1 MRRLERDSILSFI
14 VLLIAVFPINAQIQY
29 NIQGNSYVSD
39 YIIDSIA
46 GISDDPVNSLLE
58 LYNNSGFPFASIRT
72 DSALMKGHLT
82 SIYMTIIENGRYRIS
97 GIRNL
102 GSIRTSMLNNMF
114 DFDNAYYS
122 DSLVRRG
129 LSYIYSRLGINASI
143 VFSPYLAD
151 DELYIQTDID
161 MQNYSYISGLFAT
174 SFSSGFFG
182 FLDIELYSPQ
192 GFGRQYR
199 LFYERDSDN
208 LTELNAH
215 IMLPYLTK
223 LPLSF
228 SIDGFY
234 EEYDSITAFAGAD
247 VKAVYLAQFADVY
260 AGIGRQWMLS
270 GSGDENENYII
281 ATTGLSAGAYAK
293 TDAYAEF
300 SHYNGTYS
308 FGRTKAGI
316 SDIFNINRFFV
327 KPGLFI
333 DVLVYSDSV
342 MLFQKERTGGTS
354 SIRGL
359 AENAL
364 IFTNIIYAN
373 METGF
378 SLSNNIR
385 VFLLCDAAMFNENTL
400 SSPYEGIVTYGTG
413 FDFYSDRVNTSI
425 YAALPYGSDIYSS
438 RLHIMLKYLF

>member
-14 VLLIAVFPINAQIQY
+14 ALLIAVFPVNAQIQY
-29 NIQGNSYVSD
+29 NIQGNAYVSD
-39 YIIDSIA
+39 FIIDSIS

-72 DSALMKGHLT
+72 DSALMKGNFT
-82 SIYMTIIENGRYRIS
+82 YVYMTVNENGRYRIS
-97 GIRNL
+97 GIRNR
-102 GSIRTSMLNNMF
+102 GSIRTTMLNNMF

-129 LSYIYSRLGINASI
+129 LSYIYSRLGITESI
-143 VFSPYLAD
+143 AFWPYAED

-161 MQNYSYISGLFAT
+161 MHNYSYISGLFAT
-174 SFSSGFFG
+174 SFNSGFFG

-199 LFYERDSDN
+199 LYYERDSDN

-215 IMLPYLTK
+215 IMLPYMTK
-223 LPLSF
+223 LPLTF
-228 SIDGFY
+228 SIEGFY
-234 EEYDSITAFAGAD
+234 EDYDSITAFAGAD
-247 VKAVYLAQFADVY
+247 IKAAYLAQFADVY

-281 ATTGLSAGAYAK
+281 ATTGLSAGTYVK
-293 TDAYAEF
+293 TEAYAEF

-316 SDIFNINRFFV
+316 SDIFSINRFFV

-333 DVLVYSDSV
+333 DMLVYSDSL
-342 MLFQKERTGGTS
+342 MLFQKKRTGGTS
-354 SIRGL
+354 SIRGI
-359 AENAL
+359 AEDAL
-364 IFTNIIYAN
+364 IFSNIMYAN

-385 VFLLCDAAMFNENTL
+385 VFLLCDAALYNEGTVN
-400 SSPYEGIVTYGTG
+400 SPYMGIFTYGTG
-413 FDFYSDRVNTSI
+413 FDFYSERINTSI